1 MAIGSQKLTRRNFM
15 IASSA
20 AIATPLLLD
29 MAGSIA
35 EAKTAESKAA
45 APTTAKQGKIYF
57 IDHTCIGCQVCR
69 MFCPG
74 KAIRFGDCQNE
85 IDQKKCL
92 HCGTC
97 YNECPICAVSETEL

>member
-1 MAIGSQKLTRRNFM
+1 
-15 IASSA
+15 
-20 AIATPLLLD
+20 
-29 MAGSIA
+29 
-35 EAKTAESKAA
+35 
-45 APTTAKQGKIYF
+45 
-57 IDHTCIGCQVCR
+57 VCR

-97 YNECPICAVSETEL
+97 YKECPICAVSETEL